1 MHRRGSSDDENQL
14 DYDGLDDTARTNS
27 GISSDPGRMNPASAA
42 SAEPMRVDSGFV
54 KVEPGQTVPGFVK
67 VEPGQT
73 VPAPTRNGT
82 QAQASP
88 RGGTV
93 PGPRPQSRLKP
104 VEAGS
109 GGTKRYFVLKSV
121 NAENVER
128 SMQTGLWSTQV
139 QTRDTLFHVD
149 CLLTWSACLRA
160 CLLIDKDHCGLWSAL
175 VDTLHAAD
183 KALT

>member
-27 GISSDPGRMNPASAA
+27 GVSSDPGRTNPASAA

-54 KVEPGQTVPGFVK
+54 KMEPGQA
-67 VEPGQT
+67 
-73 VPAPTRNGT
+73 VPAPSRNGT
-82 QAQASP
+82 QAQATP
-88 RGGTV
+88 HGGTV
-93 PGPRPQSRLKP
+93 PGMRPQSRLKP

-139 QTRDTLFHVD
+139 QTRETLFHVD

-160 CLLIDKDHCGLWSAL
+160 CLLSNKDHCVLWSAL
-175 VDTLHAAD
+175 MDSLHAAD
-183 KALT
+183 KALS

>member
-27 GISSDPGRMNPASAA
+27 GISDPGRMNPASAA

-54 KVEPGQTVPGFVK
+54 KVEAAQTVPGH
-67 VEPGQT
+67 
-73 VPAPTRNGT
+73 TRNGT

-88 RGGTV
+88 HGGTV

-109 GGTKRYFVLKSV
+109 GGSKRYFVLKSV

-139 QTRDTLFHVD
+139 QTRETLFHV
-149 CLLTWSACLRA
+149 LSAF
-160 CLLIDKDHCGLWSAL
+160 
-175 VDTLHAAD
+175 
-183 KALT
+183 